1 LPALRAGEASA
12 DKPVMQAVSSC
23 SRHLGGIAIACLIGS
38 ALPFA
43 QQPPASD
50 GSRTKIRVED
60 RLRAL
65 RQEADRLVSQ
75 SKTLLGEVRK
85 LEVQRD
91 IRVAES
97 QEADRALAASKDEL
111 TDTTRRLEL
120 LEDQRLRGLPDL
132 KQQLVETYKRGR
144 SGYLRLLLSAG
155 DLRGFARATR
165 AMTALTF
172 RQERILNDFHVTVD
186 ALRAE
191 RAVLQ
196 AKMAELKTRDGNA
209 SRARAMAEKA
219 VADRAALI
227 EQIDSRRDLTAQY
240 VGELQVA
247 RERLDQQIGGLAAGR
262 AVAVPLAPFRGGL
275 EWPVTGDV
283 ASRVGQPTG
292 RQGGPLVR
300 SGMEIAAPEG
310 TSVRAIHGG
319 TVGYA
324 EGYTGLGT
332 LVILDHGGNNYSLYG
347 YLLSVSVQ
355 RGEAVEAGAEL
366 GRVGPSPAGPPELYF
381 ELRIDGRS
389 VDPVQWLKPQG
400 AAR

>member
-1 LPALRAGEASA
+1 MAGTSSPFRRLALI
-12 DKPVMQAVSSC
+12 AV
-23 SRHLGGIAIACLIGS
+23 ACLIGT
-38 ALPFA
+38 ALPLA

-50 GSRTKIRVED
+50 GSRTKTRVDD

-65 RQEADRLVSQ
+65 RQEADRLASQ

-91 IRVAES
+91 IRLAES
-97 QEADRALAASKDEL
+97 QEAERALTASKEEL
-111 TDTTRRLEL
+111 NDATRRLEL
-120 LEDQRLRGLPDL
+120 LDEQRLRGLPDL

-144 SGYLRLLLSAG
+144 SGYLRLLISAG

-172 RQERILNDFHVTVD
+172 RQERILNDYHVTVD
-186 ALRAE
+186 ALRSE
-191 RAVLQ
+191 RGVLQ
-196 AKMAELKTRDGNA
+196 TKMAELKTRDANA
-209 SRARAMAEKA
+209 RRARGLAEKA

-247 RERLDQQIGGLAAGR
+247 RERLDQQITGLATGR
-262 AVAVPLAPFRGGL
+262 GAVAVPLAPFRGGL
-275 EWPVTGDV
+275 EWPVNGDV
-283 ASRVGQPTG
+283 ASRFGQPSG
-292 RQGGPLVR
+292 RQGAPLVR

-310 TSVRAIHGG
+310 TVVRAIHSG

-332 LVILDHGGNNYSLYG
+332 LVILDHGSNNYSLYG
-347 YLLSVSVQ
+347 YLLSLNVQ

-389 VDPVQWLKPQG
+389 VDPVQWLRP
-400 AAR
+400 R

>member
-1 LPALRAGEASA
+1 
-12 DKPVMQAVSSC
+12 MQAASSR
-23 SRHLGGIAIACLIGS
+23 SRLGLIAIACLIGI
-38 ALPFA
+38 ALPLA
-43 QQPPASD
+43 QQPASD
-50 GSRTKIRVED
+50 AAPAKSRVDD

-65 RQEADRLVSQ
+65 RQEADRLAAQ
-75 SKTLLGEVRK
+75 AKTLLGDVRK

-91 IRVAES
+91 IRATEA
-97 QEADRALAASKDEL
+97 QEAERSLAAAKDEMN
-111 TDTTRRLEL
+111 DTSRRLEL
-120 LEDQRLRGLPDL
+120 LEEQRLRGLPDL

-172 RQERILNDFHVTVD
+172 RQERILGDYHVTVD

-191 RAVLQ
+191 RTVMQ
-196 AKMAELKTRDGNA
+196 TKMTELKTRDA
-209 SRARAMAEKA
+209 AARRARGLAEKA

-227 EQIDSRRDLTAQY
+227 AQIDSRRDLTAQY

-247 RERLDQQIGGLAAGR
+247 REQLDQQITSLAGERPGA
-262 AVAVPLAPFRGGL
+262 AVVPLGPFRGGL
-275 EWPVTGDV
+275 EWPIMGEV
-283 ASRVGQPTG
+283 ASRFGQPTG

-300 SGMEIAAPEG
+300 TGMEIAAPEG
-310 TSVRAIHGG
+310 TPVRAIHGG

-332 LVILDHGGNNYSLYG
+332 LVILDHGANNYSLYG
-347 YLLSVSVQ
+347 YLLSLSVQ
-355 RGEAVEAGAEL
+355 RGEVVEAGAEV
-366 GRVGPSPAGPPELYF
+366 GRVGPSPGGPPQLYF

-389 VDPVQWLKPQG
+389 VDPVQWLRP
-400 AAR
+400 R

>member
-1 LPALRAGEASA
+1 MRFPGL
-12 DKPVMQAVSSC
+12 
-23 SRHLGGIAIACLIGS
+23 IAIACLLGLS
-38 ALPFA
+38 LPLA
-43 QQPPASD
+43 QQPAGDASQAK
-50 GSRTKIRVED
+50 SRVDD
-60 RLRAL
+60 RLKAL
-65 RQEADRLVSQ
+65 RQEADRLATQ
-75 SKTLLGEVRK
+75 AKTLVGDVRK

-91 IRVAES
+91 IRVTEA
-97 QEADRALAASKDEL
+97 QEAQRALDAAKEDL
-111 TDTTRRLEL
+111 NDTTRRLEL
-120 LEDQRLRGLPDL
+120 LEEQRLRGLPDL
-132 KQQLVETYKRGR
+132 KRQLVETYKRGR
-144 SGYLRLLLSAG
+144 SGYLQLLLSAG

-172 RQERILNDFHVTVD
+172 RQERVIGDYHQTVE

-196 AKMAELKTRDGNA
+196 GKTAELRTKDAAAR
-209 SRARAMAEKA
+209 RARGLAEKA

-247 RERLDQQIGGLAAGR
+247 RERLDQQITGIAGERR

-275 EWPVTGDV
+275 DWPVAGEV
-283 ASRVGQPTG
+283 ASRFGQPSG
-292 RQGGPLVR
+292 RQGAPLVR
-300 SGMEIAAPEG
+300 SGMEIAAMEG
-310 TSVRAIHGG
+310 TAVHAIHGG

-347 YLLSVSVQ
+347 YLLSLSVQ
-355 RGEAVEAGAEL
+355 RGEVVEAGAEV
-366 GRVGPSPAGPPELYF
+366 GRVGPSPGGPPQLYF

-389 VDPVQWLKPQG
+389 VDPVQWLKP
-400 AAR
+400 R

>member
-1 LPALRAGEASA
+1 MPASR
-12 DKPVMQAVSSC
+12 VSH
-23 SRHLGGIAIACLIGS
+23 RLGLAALACLVGA

-43 QQPPASD
+43 QVPSNEAL
-50 GSRTKIRVED
+50 RAKTRVDE
-60 RLRAL
+60 RLHAL
-65 RQEADRLVSQ
+65 RQEADRLASQ

-91 IRVAES
+91 IRVTEA
-97 QEADRALAASKDEL
+97 QEAERAFAASKEEMNE
-111 TDTTRRLEL
+111 TSRHLEL
-120 LEDQRLRGLPDL
+120 LEEQRLRGLPDL
-132 KQQLVETYKRGR
+132 RQQLVETYKRGH

-172 RQERILNDFHVTVD
+172 RQERVLGDYHQTME
-186 ALRAE
+186 ALQGE

-196 AKMAELKTRDGNA
+196 TKMAELKTRDANA
-209 SRARAMAEKA
+209 RRARGLAEKA
-219 VADRAALI
+219 VSDRAALI
-227 EQIDSRRDLTAQY
+227 DQIDSRRDLAAQY
-240 VGELQVA
+240 VGELQLA
-247 RERLDQQIGGLAAGR
+247 RERLDQQVSGLGAAPR
-262 AVAVPLAPFRGGL
+262 AVSVPLAPFRGGL
-275 EWPVTGDV
+275 EWPVMGELV
-283 ASRVGQPTG
+283 SRFGQPGG

-347 YLLSVSVQ
+347 YLLSLNVQ
-355 RGEAVEAGAEL
+355 RGEVVEAGAEV
-366 GRVGPSPAGPPELYF
+366 GRVGPSPNGPPELYF

-389 VDPVQWLKPQG
+389 VDPVQWLK
-400 AAR
+400 AAK

>member
-1 LPALRAGEASA
+1 
-12 DKPVMQAVSSC
+12 
-23 SRHLGGIAIACLIGS
+23 
-38 ALPFA
+38 
-43 QQPPASD
+43 
-50 GSRTKIRVED
+50 VED

-97 QEADRALAASKDEL
+97 QEAERALSASKEEL
-111 TDTTRRLEL
+111 NDTTRRLEL
-120 LEDQRLRGLPDL
+120 LEEQRLRGLPDL

-172 RQERILNDFHVTVD
+172 RRERILDDFHVTVD
-186 ALRAE
+186 ALRSE
-191 RAVLQ
+191 RTTLQ
-196 AKMAELKTRDGNA
+196 TKMAELKTRDANA
-209 SRARAMAEKA
+209 RRARGLAEKA

-247 RERLDQQIGGLAAGR
+247 RERLDQQISGLGAGR
-262 AVAVPLAPFRGGL
+262 GAVTVPLAPFRGGL
-275 EWPVTGDV
+275 EWPLTGDV
-283 ASRVGQPTG
+283 ASRFGQPTG

-310 TSVRAIHGG
+310 TVVRAIHEG

-347 YLLSVSVQ
+347 YLLSLNVQ

-389 VDPVQWLKPQG
+389 VDPVQWLKPG

>member
-1 LPALRAGEASA
+1 MQSA
-12 DKPVMQAVSSC
+12 RL
-23 SRHLGGIAIACLIGS
+23 SRGLGVIAIACLIGS
-38 ALPFA
+38 ALPLA

-50 GSRTKIRVED
+50 GARTKTRVED

-97 QEADRALAASKDEL
+97 QEAERALSASKEEL
-111 TDTTRRLEL
+111 NDATRRLEL
-120 LEDQRLRGLPDL
+120 LEEQRLRGLPDL

-172 RQERILNDFHVTVD
+172 RQERILNDYHVTVD
-186 ALRAE
+186 ALRTE
-191 RAVLQ
+191 RGVLQ
-196 AKMAELKTRDGNA
+196 TKMAELKTRDANA
-209 SRARAMAEKA
+209 RRARGLAEKA

-227 EQIDSRRDLTAQY
+227 EQIDSRRDLTAQF
-240 VGELQVA
+240 VGELQLA
-247 RERLDQQIGGLAAGR
+247 RERLDQQISGLAAGR
-262 AVAVPLAPFRGGL
+262 GAVTVPLAPFRGGL
-275 EWPVTGDV
+275 EWPLTGDV
-283 ASRVGQPTG
+283 ASRFGQPTG

-310 TSVRAIHGG
+310 TVGRAMHGG

-347 YLLSVSVQ
+347 YLLSLSVQ

-366 GRVGPSPAGPPELYF
+366 GRVGPSPAGPPQLYF

-389 VDPVQWLKPQG
+389 VDPVQWLKPG
-400 AAR
+400 PAR

>member
-1 LPALRAGEASA
+1 MANKKAYAMRP
-12 DKPVMQAVSSC
+12 
-23 SRHLGGIAIACLIGS
+23 LGFIAIACVLGITV
-38 ALPFA
+38 PFA
-43 QQPPASD
+43 QQPPGGDAARAK
-50 GSRTKIRVED
+50 GRVDD

-65 RQEADRLVSQ
+65 RQEADRLAGQ

-91 IRVAES
+91 IRVTEA
-97 QEADRALAASKDEL
+97 QEAERALSGSKEEL
-111 TDTTRRLEL
+111 SDAMRRQAL
-120 LEDQRLRGLPDL
+120 LEEQRLRGLPDL

-172 RQERILNDFHVTVD
+172 RQERTLADFHQTVE

-191 RAVLQ
+191 RATLDI
-196 AKMAELKTRDGNA
+196 KMAELKARETA
-209 SRARAMAEKA
+209 AQRARAAAEKS
-219 VADRAALI
+219 VAERAALI
-227 EQIDSRRDLTAQY
+227 ERIDSRRDLTAQY

-247 RERLDQQIGGLAAGR
+247 RERLDQQITGLAGERRA

-275 EWPVTGDV
+275 EWPVMGQVT
-283 ASRVGQPTG
+283 SRFGQPAG
-292 RQGGPLVR
+292 PQGGALVG

-310 TSVRAIHGG
+310 TSVKAIHGG
-319 TVGYA
+319 TVRYA

-332 LVILDHGGNNYSLYG
+332 LVILDHGGNAYSLYG
-347 YLLSVSVQ
+347 YLLSLGVQ
-355 RGEAVEAGAEL
+355 RGEVVEAGDEV
-366 GRVGPSPAGPPELYF
+366 GRVGPSPAGMPGLYF

-389 VDPVQWLKPQG
+389 VDPVQWLKP
-400 AAR
+400 AK

>member
-1 LPALRAGEASA
+1 MRFPGF
-12 DKPVMQAVSSC
+12 
-23 SRHLGGIAIACLIGS
+23 IAMACLLGLS
-38 ALPFA
+38 LALA
-43 QQPPASD
+43 QQPPAAD
-50 GSRTKIRVED
+50 GSRTKTRVDD

-65 RQEADRLVSQ
+65 RQEADRLANQ

-97 QEADRALAASKDEL
+97 QQAESALSASKEDL
-111 TDTTRRLEL
+111 NDATRRLEL
-120 LEDQRLRGLPDL
+120 LEEQRLRGLPDL

-172 RQERILNDFHVTVD
+172 RQERVLNDYHLTVD

-191 RAVLQ
+191 RGVLET
-196 AKMAELKTRDGNA
+196 KMAELKTRDANA
-209 SRARAMAEKA
+209 RRARGLAEKA

-247 RERLDQQIGGLAAGR
+247 RERLEQQLAGLAAGPR
-262 AVAVPLAPFRGGL
+262 AMAVPLAPFRGGL
-275 EWPVTGDV
+275 EWPVAGDV
-283 ASRVGQPTG
+283 ASRFGQPTG

-300 SGMEIAAPEG
+300 TGMEIAAPEG
-310 TSVRAIHGG
+310 TVIRAIHGG

-332 LVILDHGGNNYSLYG
+332 LVILDHGANNYSLYG
-347 YLLSVSVQ
+347 YLLSLSVQ

-366 GRVGPSPAGPPELYF
+366 GRVGPSPAGPPQLYF

-389 VDPVQWLKPQG
+389 VDPVQWLKP
-400 AAR
+400 R

>member
-1 LPALRAGEASA
+1 MQVAS
-12 DKPVMQAVSSC
+12 
-23 SRHLGGIAIACLIGS
+23 SRSRLGIIAIACLIGV
-38 ALPFA
+38 ALPLA
-43 QQPPASD
+43 QQPAGDPAQAK
-50 GSRTKIRVED
+50 SRVDD

-65 RQEADRLVSQ
+65 RQEADRLATQ
-75 SKTLLGEVRK
+75 AKTLLGEVRR
-85 LEVQRD
+85 LEIQRD
-91 IRVAES
+91 IRVTEA
-97 QEADRALAASKDEL
+97 QEAERTLGAAREDLNYTS
-111 TDTTRRLEL
+111 RRLEL
-120 LEDQRLRGLPDL
+120 LDEERMRGLPDL

-172 RQERILNDFHVTVD
+172 RQERILSDYHQTVE

-191 RAVLQ
+191 RTLLQ
-196 AKMAELKTRDGNA
+196 AKMTEMKTREA
-209 SRARAMAEKA
+209 AARRARGLAERA
-219 VADRAALI
+219 VAERAALI

-240 VGELQVA
+240 VGELQEA
-247 RERLDQQIGGLAAGR
+247 RERLDQQITQLAGER
-262 AVAVPLAPFRGGL
+262 PGIPVPLAPFRGGL
-275 EWPVTGDV
+275 DWPVTGEL
-283 ASRVGQPTG
+283 ASRFGQPTG

-300 SGMEIAAPEG
+300 TGLEVAAPEG
-310 TSVRAIHGG
+310 TAVRAIHGG

-347 YLLSVSVQ
+347 YLLSLSVQ
-355 RGEAVEAGAEL
+355 RGEVVEAGAEV
-366 GRVGPSPAGPPELYF
+366 GRVGPSPAGPSQLYF

-389 VDPVQWLKPQG
+389 VDPVQWLRPQG

>member
-1 LPALRAGEASA
+1 
-12 DKPVMQAVSSC
+12 MQAASSG
-23 SRHLGGIAIACLIGS
+23 SRYLGIIALACLIGT
-38 ALPFA
+38 ALPLA
-43 QQPPASD
+43 QQPATSASSTK
-50 GSRTKIRVED
+50 SRVDE

-85 LEVQRD
+85 LEILRD
-91 IRVAES
+91 IRAAES
-97 QEADRALAASKDEL
+97 QEAERALTASQDEL
-111 TDTTRRLEL
+111 NETSRRLEL
-120 LEDQRLRGLPDL
+120 LEEQRLRGLPDL
-132 KQQLVETYKRGR
+132 KRQLAETYKRGR
-144 SGYLRLLLSAG
+144 SGYLRLLVSAG

-172 RQERILNDFHVTVD
+172 RQERVLGDYHQTVD

-191 RAVLQ
+191 HSVLET
-196 AKMAELKTRDGNA
+196 KMAELKTRDA
-209 SRARAMAEKA
+209 TARRARGLAEKA

-227 EQIDSRRDLTAQY
+227 AQIDSRRDLTAQY

-247 RERLDQQIGGLAAGR
+247 RERLDQQLTGLAAGK
-262 AVAVPLAPFRGGL
+262 AALAVPLAPFRGGL
-275 EWPVTGDV
+275 EWPAPGEL
-283 ASRVGQPTG
+283 ASRFGQPAG
-292 RQGGPLVR
+292 PQAGPLVR
-300 SGMEIAAPEG
+300 SGVEIAAPEG
-310 TSVRAIHGG
+310 TSVRAIHSG

-347 YLLSVSVQ
+347 YLLSLSVQ
-355 RGEAVEAGAEL
+355 RGEVVEAGAEV

-389 VDPVQWLKPQG
+389 VDPVQWLKPR

>member
-1 LPALRAGEASA
+1 
-12 DKPVMQAVSSC
+12 MQPDSTP
-23 SRHLGGIAIACLIGS
+23 SRRLATGGGLVAIACLIGA
-38 ALPFA
+38 ALLFA
-43 QQPPASD
+43 QQPASD
-50 GSRTKIRVED
+50 AARAKSRVDE

-65 RQEADRLVSQ
+65 HLEADRLASQ
-75 SKTLLGEVRK
+75 AKTLVGDVRK

-91 IRVAES
+91 IRVTEA
-97 QEADRALAASKDEL
+97 QEAERSLAAAKEDL
-111 TDTTRRLEL
+111 NNTNRRLEA
-120 LEDQRLRGLPDL
+120 LEEERLRGLPDL

-172 RQERILNDFHVTVD
+172 RQERILGDYHQTVD
-186 ALRAE
+186 ALRTE
-191 RAVLQ
+191 RTQLQ
-196 AKMAELKTRDGNA
+196 TKMAELKTRDA
-209 SRARAMAEKA
+209 TAKRARGLAEKA

-227 EQIDSRRDLTAQY
+227 EQIDSRRDLAAQY

-247 RERLDQQIGGLAAGR
+247 RDRLDQQIGGLAGER
-262 AVAVPLAPFRGGL
+262 RGPVAVPLAPFRGGL
-275 EWPVTGDV
+275 DWPVAGDV
-283 ASRVGQPTG
+283 ASRFGQPTG

-310 TSVRAIHGG
+310 TVVHAIHGG

-332 LVILDHGGNNYSLYG
+332 LVILDHGSNNYSLYG
-347 YLLSVSVQ
+347 YLLSLSVQ
-355 RGEAVEAGAEL
+355 RGEIVDAGAEL
-366 GRVGPSPAGPPELYF
+366 GRVGPSPAGPPQLYF

-389 VDPVQWLKPQG
+389 VDPVQWLKPG
-400 AAR
+400 AR